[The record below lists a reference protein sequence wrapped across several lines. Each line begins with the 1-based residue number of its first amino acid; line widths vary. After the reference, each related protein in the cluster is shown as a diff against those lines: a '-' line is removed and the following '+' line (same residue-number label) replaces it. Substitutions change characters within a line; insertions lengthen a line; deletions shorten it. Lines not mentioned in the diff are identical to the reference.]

1 MARHKSAVKAAR
13 QSEKRRVHNT
23 TLRSAYKTVV
33 KKLRSEISN
42 VVGGKSSKEAVVAA
56 LNEVQSVLMRAAN
69 RNLIKVRGASRRIAR
84 LSSAAHKAISG

>member
-1 MARHKSAVKAAR
+1 MVRHKSAVKAAR
-13 QSEKRRVHNT
+13 QAEKRRAHNT

-33 KKLRSEISN
+33 KKLRTEIAN
-42 VVGGKSSKEAVVAA
+42 AASSKTGKEAVVSA

-84 LSSAAHKAISG
+84 LSAAAHKAIAG